1 MEENYEVEKLSLM
14 ERLKYF
20 FINPGKVFEQY
31 IEKPTVLIKLVIIAI
46 GAILTAVVTSMQKDV
61 IINESLKL
69 LQGKNLPAQ
78 TLEAEKNMLN
88 ITLSAPVLIIV
99 GLLTLAATVALLS
112 LIYWG
117 LTSAFKGTITFGQ
130 TVAVYT
136 LAYMPKVV
144 YAIWVCI
151 RSLTTN
157 SIAGLKNA
165 GNQTFITT
173 FTGVINIFSIWQIV
187 LLVIGLAKVGKI
199 SKKKSAIIVI
209 LVTAIYLIITLGSF
223 EFSKASA
230 SMLKTQ

>member
-1 MEENYEVEKLSLM
+1 MEENYEIEKLSLM

-31 IEKPTVLIKLVIIAI
+31 IEKPTVFVKTAIMAIVTIIS
-46 GAILTAVVTSMQKDV
+46 AVVTSMHKDA
-61 IINESLKL
+61 IINEIMKVY
-69 LQGKNLPAQ
+69 QGKNLPAQ
-78 TLEAEKNMLN
+78 TIEATKNIESIM
-88 ITLSAPVLIIV
+88 LSAPVLIIL
-99 GLLTLAATVALLS
+99 GILMLAATMAFMS

-136 LAYMPKVV
+136 LAYMPKIVQTIFV
-144 YAIWVCI
+144 II
-151 RSLTTN
+151 RSLATN
-157 SIAGLKNA
+157 SFAALSKTGT
-165 GNQTFITT
+165 QTYITT
-173 FTGVINIFSIWQIV
+173 ITSVVNIFSIWQIV

-209 LVTAIYLIITLGSF
+209 IITAICLAITLGSF
-223 EFSKASA
+223 ALGKAST